1 MGWWIASLNILRK
14 GTTIF
19 WPAKQFV
26 KMAFYALESR
36 FLCGCL
42 GCCIDFLGHS
52 FLNSWIQFH
61 DFVKIHGFNSTIFE
75 KFVDY
80 IPKFCIFAAI
90 KPHEP

>member
-36 FLCGCL
+36 K
-42 GCCIDFLGHS
+42 I
-52 FLNSWIQFH
+52 
-61 DFVKIHGFNSTIFE
+61 VKIYALESRKFSDFMLWKVYSNVDVWVAVLIFG
-75 KFVDY
+75 DMG
-80 IPKFCIFAAI
+80 IPINDVCPK
-90 KPHEP
+90 